1 MLCVN
6 NYSKKYIDECRLKVE
21 DLIVS
26 YRNLINTITKQ
37 NVQDEIRLNAAIESF
52 ESVFFNN
59 MVMVLDN
66 YFIHRSRAIEKKD
79 GNPLNE
85 VRVLCNSMM
94 NNDNIMAA
102 DSTIKLNPVKSILKY
117 QPGDEIRL
125 TEEDFEQLSA
135 AFFDEIESKYL

>member
-6 NYSKKYIDECRLKVE
+6 SYSKKYIDECRIKIE
-21 DLIVS
+21 DQVVS

-37 NVQDEIRLNAAIESF
+37 NVLDEIRLNAAIESF

-85 VRVLCNSMM
+85 VRILCNSMM
-94 NNDNIMAA
+94 NNDNIMTA
-102 DSTIKLNPVKSILKY
+102 DSTIRFNPAKSILKY
-117 QPGDEIRL
+117 KQGDEIRL